1 MLEKKSPNAL
11 ITVLEILVGA
21 LRGVDLATNVDVEIY
36 LKKFDGFYSSMSKVD
51 YKSIPYHRAE
61 TWSTVLAA
69 LDNDFRDPELAEFI
83 PYVAFTWKV
92 IKLVVICRDEKTVE
106 DSI

>member
-1 MLEKKSPNAL
+1 MS
-11 ITVLEILVGA
+11 
-21 LRGVDLATNVDVEIY
+21 NVD
-36 LKKFDGFYSSMSKVD
+36 S
-51 YKSIPYHRAE
+51 KSIPYHRAE

-83 PYVAFTWKV
+83 PYVAFTWKI

-106 DSI
+106 DSIQKRVDQIAKNDRLIEEKQAILKHLYMDDDQFEA